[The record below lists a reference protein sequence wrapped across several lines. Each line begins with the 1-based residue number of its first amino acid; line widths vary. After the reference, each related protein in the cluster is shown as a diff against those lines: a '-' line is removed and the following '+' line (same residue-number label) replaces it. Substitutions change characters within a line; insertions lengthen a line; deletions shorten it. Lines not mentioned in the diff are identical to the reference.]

1 MRLNQGTINEVSVK
15 KMISVGDFQISEE
28 ERAAI
33 NEVLDAGR
41 ISEWKKVREFEK
53 LFADYVGTKH
63 CIAVNSGTSA
73 LIVGLSALINDSRF
87 SKVRKGSKVI
97 TTPLTYVATINAIV
111 LTGLEPVFVD
121 VDPYSFSILPQ
132 KIEEHLENAND
143 PENYSIILP
152 VHLMGY
158 PCDMDEINRIAEKYD
173 LIAFE
178 DSAQAHGSY
187 YKGQRTGSLSLLSIF
202 SFYIA
207 HNIQAGEMGAVVT
220 DDEKLISLMRKLKAN
235 GRVCDCP
242 VCTRPNGYCPYFL
255 RDEEDDFDPRF
266 VHDVIG
272 YNFKI
277 MEFEAALGVSQ
288 LKKADFIFERRQYNV
303 RFLNEHLEK
312 YSDNLQLPAF
322 SEDVSYLAYP
332 IVIKEHSKFSR
343 KYIREELEKN
353 CIESRPLFG
362 CVPTQQPAYNYL
374 KGEYEGKIPTA
385 EYIGKNAFY
394 IGCHQYL
401 NQEDLE
407 YVVHIFDKILSYNSL
422 LIITQQQEKKVYIHK
437 EGLSYETTWL

>member
-1 MRLNQGTINEVSVK
+1 MKQDSGTVNEILVK
-15 KMISVGDFQISEE
+15 KRISVGDFQISVE

-41 ISEWKKVREFEK
+41 ISEWKKVNEFEK
-53 LFADYVGTKH
+53 LFADYINTKH
-63 CIAVNSGTSA
+63 CLAVHSGTSA
-73 LIVGLSALINDSRF
+73 LIVGLSALIYDSRF

-121 VDPYSFSILPQ
+121 VDPNNFSILPQ
-132 KIEEHLENAND
+132 KIEEHLESVND
-143 PENYSIILP
+143 SENYSIIIP

-158 PCDMDEINRIAEKYD
+158 PCDMDEINRIAKKHD
-173 LIAFE
+173 LIVFE
-178 DSAQAHGSY
+178 DSAQAHGSL
-187 YKGQRTGSLSLLSIF
+187 YKGQKTGSLSLLSIF

-220 DDEKLISLMRKLKAN
+220 DDENLISLMRKLKAN

-242 VCTRPNGYCPYFL
+242 VCTRPNGYCPYFPQD
-255 RDEEDDFDPRF
+255 DEEDFDPRF

-288 LKKADFIFERRQYNV
+288 LRKADSIFEKRQENV
-303 RFLNEHLEK
+303 RFLNECLGK
-312 YSDNLQLPAF
+312 YSDDLQLPAF
-322 SEDVSYLAYP
+322 SKDVSYLAYTTA
-332 IVIKEHSKFSR
+332 IKKHSRFTR
-343 KYIREELEKN
+343 KYLREELEKN
-353 CIESRPLFG
+353 GVESRPLFG
-362 CVPTQQPAYNYL
+362 CVPTQQPAYKYL
-374 KGEYEGKIPTA
+374 QVEYEGKLPNA
-385 EYIGKNAFY
+385 EFLGKNTFY

-401 NQEDLE
+401 EREDLD
-407 YVVHIFDKILSYNSL
+407 YVVKIFDQVLS
-422 LIITQQQEKKVYIHK
+422 K
-437 EGLSYETTWL
+437 

>member
-1 MRLNQGTINEVSVK
+1 MKLISDTIKEVPVK
-15 KMISVGDFQISEE
+15 RRISVGDFQFGAE

-41 ISEWKKVREFEK
+41 LSEWKKVNEFER
-53 LFADYVGTKH
+53 LFADYINTKH
-63 CIAVNSGTSA
+63 CVAVNSGTSA
-73 LIVGLSALINDSRF
+73 LIVGLSALIYDSRF
-87 SKVRKGSKVI
+87 PKVRKGSKVI

-121 VDPYSFSILPQ
+121 VDPNNFSILPQ
-132 KIEEHLENAND
+132 KIEEHLKNADD

-158 PCDMDEINRIAEKYD
+158 PCDMDEIKRIAEEYD
-173 LIAFE
+173 LIVLE
-178 DSAQAHGSY
+178 DSAQAHGSL
-187 YKGQRTGSLSLLSIF
+187 YKGQKTGSLSLLSIF

-220 DDEKLISLMRKLKAN
+220 DDEKLTSLMRKLKAN
-235 GRVCDCP
+235 GRMCDCP
-242 VCTRPNGYCPYFL
+242 VCTRPNGYCPYFPQ
-255 RDEEDDFDPRF
+255 DEDEDYDPRF

-288 LKKADFIFERRQYNV
+288 LKKADFIFEKRQNNV
-303 RFLNEHLEK
+303 RFLNERLDK
-312 YSDNLQLPAF
+312 YSDDLQLPAF
-322 SEDVSYLAYP
+322 SKDVSYLAYP
-332 IVIKEHSKFSR
+332 IVIKEHSKFTR
-343 KYIREELEKN
+343 KYLREELEKN
-353 CIESRPLFG
+353 GIENRPLFG
-362 CVPTQQPAYNYL
+362 CVPTQQPAYKYL
-374 KGEYEGKIPTA
+374 QVKYEGKIPNA

-401 NQEDLE
+401 NQDDLE
-407 YVVHIFDKILSYNSL
+407 YVVSIFEKIFS
-422 LIITQQQEKKVYIHK
+422 
-437 EGLSYETTWL
+437 

>member
-1 MRLNQGTINEVSVK
+1 MKLDSDTITVVPVK
-15 KMISVGDFQISEE
+15 RRISVGDFQISVE

-41 ISEWKKVREFEK
+41 ISEWKKVNEFEK
-53 LFADYVGTKH
+53 LFADYINTKH
-63 CIAVNSGTSA
+63 CVAVHSGTSA
-73 LIVGLSALINDSRF
+73 LIVGLSALIYDSRF
-87 SKVRKGSKVI
+87 PKVKKGSKVI

-132 KIEEHLENAND
+132 KIEKHLECVDD

-158 PCDMDEINRIAEKYD
+158 PCDMDEINRIAEKYG
-173 LIAFE
+173 LVVLE
-178 DSAQAHGSY
+178 DSAQAHGSL
-187 YKGQRTGSLSLLSIF
+187 YKGKKTGSLSLLSIF

-220 DDEKLISLMRKLKAN
+220 DDENLISLMRKLKAN
-235 GRVCDCP
+235 GRMCDCS
-242 VCTRPNGYCPYFL
+242 VCTRPNGYCPYFPQGE
-255 RDEEDDFDPRF
+255 DDDFDPRF

-288 LKKADFIFERRQYNV
+288 LRKADLIFEKRQDNV
-303 RFLNEHLEK
+303 CFFNEHLAK
-312 YSDNLQLPAF
+312 YSDDLQLPAF
-322 SEDVSYLAYP
+322 SKNVSYLAYP
-332 IVIKEHSKFSR
+332 IVIKEHSKFPR
-343 KYIREELEKN
+343 RYLRENLEKN
-353 CIESRPLFG
+353 GIESRPLFG
-362 CVPTQQPAYNYL
+362 CVPTQQPAYKYL
-374 KGEYEGKIPTA
+374 KEEYEGKIPNA
-385 EYIGKNAFY
+385 EFLGKNAFY

-401 NQEDLE
+401 DHDDLE
-407 YVVHIFDKILSYNSL
+407 YVVSSFDKIFS
-422 LIITQQQEKKVYIHK
+422 
-437 EGLSYETTWL
+437 

>member
-1 MRLNQGTINEVSVK
+1 MKLNSDTIKEVPVK
-15 KMISVGDFQISEE
+15 RRVSVGDFQFGAE

-41 ISEWKKVREFEK
+41 LSEWKKVNEFER
-53 LFADYVGTKH
+53 LFADYINTKH
-63 CIAVNSGTSA
+63 CVAVNSGTSA
-73 LIVGLSALINDSRF
+73 LIVGLSALIYDSRF
-87 SKVRKGSKVI
+87 PKVRKGSKVI

-121 VDPYSFSILPQ
+121 VDPNNFSILPQ
-132 KIEEHLENAND
+132 KIEEHLKNADD

-158 PCDMDEINRIAEKYD
+158 PCDMDEIKRIAEEYD
-173 LIAFE
+173 LIVLE
-178 DSAQAHGSY
+178 DSAQAHGSL
-187 YKGQRTGSLSLLSIF
+187 YKGQKTGSLSLLSIF

-220 DDEKLISLMRKLKAN
+220 DDENLINLMRKLKAN
-235 GRVCDCP
+235 GRMCDCP
-242 VCTRPNGYCPYFL
+242 VCTRPNGYCPYFPQ
-255 RDEEDDFDPRF
+255 DEDEDFDPRF

-288 LKKADFIFERRQYNV
+288 LKKADFIFEKRQNNV
-303 RFLNEHLEK
+303 RFLNERLDK
-312 YSDNLQLPAF
+312 YSDDLQLPAF
-322 SEDVSYLAYP
+322 SKDVSYLAYP
-332 IVIKEHSKFSR
+332 IVIKEHSKFTR
-343 KYIREELEKN
+343 KYLREELEKN
-353 CIESRPLFG
+353 GIENRPLFG
-362 CVPTQQPAYNYL
+362 CVPTQQPAYKYL
-374 KGEYEGKIPTA
+374 QVKYEGKIPNA

-401 NQEDLE
+401 NQDDLE
-407 YVVHIFDKILSYNSL
+407 YVVSIFEKIFS
-422 LIITQQQEKKVYIHK
+422 
-437 EGLSYETTWL
+437 